1 MQRPQPVQRLSLR
14 RVITGKSEQLEIRL
28 FPDFVGFGAGFSEWI
43 IAGARGDHGKG
54 RLLAGTSATAAEFVG
69 WFFV

>member
-1 MQRPQPVQRLSLR
+1 MQRPQPEQRLSLW
-14 RVITGKSEQLEIRL
+14 RVMTDKSEQPEIRL
-28 FPDFVGFGAGFSEWI
+28 FPDFIGFGTGLSVGI

-69 WFFV
+69 WFLI